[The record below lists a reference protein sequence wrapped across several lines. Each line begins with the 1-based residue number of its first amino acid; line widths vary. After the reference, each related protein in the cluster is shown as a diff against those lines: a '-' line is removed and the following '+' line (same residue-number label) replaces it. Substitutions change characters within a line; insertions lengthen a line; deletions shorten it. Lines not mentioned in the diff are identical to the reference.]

1 MSFKIPLTP
10 TSVFI
15 FLPSSVRPNTLM
27 RKFELINFVVNSKM
41 FEFDFFI
48 FFSLNRAAIGL
59 KLLNVLKCLSLKHDA
74 KILIFFGSTKTF
86 PERY

>member
-27 RKFELINFVVNSKM
+27 RKFELMNFVVNSKT

-48 FFSLNRAAIGL
+48 LFGLTVLPRA
-59 KLLNVLKCLSLKHDA
+59 
-74 KILIFFGSTKTF
+74 
-86 PERY
+86 